1 MLTPVQDIP
10 SRHAFADLRKA
21 WMQVWILAVCS
32 CLQLVRG
39 ATGVTALYKNKE
51 YVWIQDKYFYTLDT
65 LFEFVVLAIMLWPA
79 LLARIACAW
88 PKEPRAQKNNA
99 ETKA

>member
-1 MLTPVQDIP
+1 
-10 SRHAFADLRKA
+10 
-21 WMQVWILAVCS
+21 MQVWILAVCS

-39 ATGVTALYKNKE
+39 ATGVTALYENKE

-65 LFEFVVLAIMLWPA
+65 LFELVVLAIMLWPT

-88 PKEPRAQKNNA
+88 PREPPGQKNSG